1 VLALL
6 VSGAGAALLGFATSF
21 LVLRGSDLT
30 RLMVTLGVALVM
42 KEVANKLDWLTGGA
56 DGLQGIVMAP
66 VLGLFEFDIAG
77 QVAYVYAA
85 TVLFLLFLL
94 ARRIVNSPFGLS
106 LRSVKDNPLRA
117 AAIGIPVN
125 ARLIAIYTVAAFYA
139 GVAGALLTQTTQF
152 ASLSVLDFERSADVL
167 LILILGGIGYLYG
180 GLIGAVLFKLG
191 QDWLAGIT
199 PQYWQF
205 WLGLVLVLI
214 VLIGHERLRAWMTA
228 VRCCLARVG
237 APRPA
242 QPRPAAETPGA
253 AR

>member
-1 VLALL
+1 
-6 VSGAGAALLGFATSF
+6 
-21 LVLRGSDLT
+21 
-30 RLMVTLGVALVM
+30 
-42 KEVANKLDWLTGGA
+42 
-56 DGLQGIVMAP
+56 
-66 VLGLFEFDIAG
+66 
-77 QVAYVYAA
+77 
-85 TVLFLLFLL
+85 
-94 ARRIVNSPFGLS
+94 
-106 LRSVKDNPLRA
+106 VKDNPLRA

-228 VRCCLARVG
+228 VRGSLARVG

>member
-1 VLALL
+1 
-6 VSGAGAALLGFATSF
+6 
-21 LVLRGSDLT
+21 VLR
-30 RLMVTLGVALVM
+30 
-42 KEVANKLDWLTGGA
+42 EIANKLDWLTGGA

-77 QVAYVYAA
+77 QVAYAYSVA
-85 TVLFLLFLL
+85 VLFVLFLL

-106 LRSVKDNPLRA
+106 LRSLKDNPLRA

-125 ARLIAIYTVAAFYA
+125 ARLIAIYTIAAFYA
-139 GVAGALLTQTTQF
+139 GIAGALLTQTQQF

-167 LILILGGIGYLYG
+167 LIVILGGVGYLYG

-205 WLGLVLVLI
+205 WLGLVLVVV
-214 VLIGHERLRAWMTA
+214 VLIGRERLGQWAKVARDGV
-228 VRCCLARVG
+228 VRL
-237 APRPA
+237 
-242 QPRPAAETPGA
+242 GA
-253 AR
+253 ARFGTARTIRAAGAPETPLVTR